1 MIGLYIYFD
10 DLSFYFKFQTK
21 PYLYGKFWYIRIP
34 SVIYG
39 KFFFIIFEVNLLE
52 GIAKTGVV
60 ELGDVKLAAY
70 LSEKRSTGQ
79 PFFRNGM

>member
-1 MIGLYIYFD
+1 MI
-10 DLSFYFKFQTK
+10 S
-21 PYLYGKFWYIRIP
+21 PY
-34 SVIYG
+34 
-39 KFFFIIFEVNLLE
+39 FFFQVNLLE

-79 PFFRNGM
+79 PLFRNGM